1 MANGIIDNDRKRAV
15 FLSVFGPMA
24 YQLLS
29 SLVAPAKVGEKSYDD
44 LVKTISEHRD
54 LPPSEIVQRFKFHT
68 RTCDSRESIADYV
81 AAFRALGQEFG
92 FGDTLDDMQRD
103 RLACG
108 VNDDNLQ
115 RRLLG
120 VTDRNLDVKKA
131 LKLAVSMEAAK
142 KNARELQNCA
152 EAGAGRSPP

>member
-1 MANGIIDNDRKRAV
+1 MV
-15 FLSVFGPMA
+15 TL
-24 YQLLS
+24 
-29 SLVAPAKVGEKSYDD
+29 
-44 LVKTISEHRD
+44 
-54 LPPSEIVQRFKFHT
+54 
-68 RTCDSRESIADYV
+68 
-81 AAFRALGQEFG
+81 RALGQELG

-120 VTDRNLDVKKA
+120 VTDRNLDFKKA
-131 LKLAVSMEAAK
+131 LKLTVSMEAAK
-142 KNARELQNCA
+142 KSARELQNCA